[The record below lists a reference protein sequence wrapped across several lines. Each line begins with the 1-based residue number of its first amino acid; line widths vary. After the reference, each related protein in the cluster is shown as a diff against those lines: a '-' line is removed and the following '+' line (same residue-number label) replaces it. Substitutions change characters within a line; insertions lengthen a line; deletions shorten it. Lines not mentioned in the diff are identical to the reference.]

1 MFLAGYTFGGLSAPG
16 NGSSDAILPIV
27 QCHSTLACA
36 GGETSFQCFQ
46 GYADTRCAHK
56 ASSQPAVWLTRHRL
70 APSAREPLQSS
81 LLRGF
86 GCRCG
91 ACNVGYYGLWRQCHD
106 CGNRILVLFL
116 SHAVPAL
123 TILGT
128 TLFLFYGG
136 KVDLPQWRIA
146 AAQLRLH
153 PRRRCFVTS
162 WGGCPAAHAASR
174 LLVLVPFLDT
184 VSCLRKSHA

>member
-1 MFLAGYTFGGLSAPG
+1 MFLAGYTFGRLSTPG
-16 NGSSDAILPIV
+16 NGSSDAVLPIV
-27 QCHSTLACA
+27 QCHSPLACA

-56 ASSQPAVWLTRHRL
+56 ASSQPAVWLMRHRL

-91 ACNVGYYGLWRQCHD
+91 ACDVGYYGLSGRCHE

-116 SHAVPAL
+116 SRAVPAL
-123 TILGT
+123 TILGV
-128 TLFLFYGG
+128 TLFLFWGG
-136 KVDLPQWRIA
+136 KVDPKKGESLPLSCRYIRSVDVPSHRGA
-146 AAQLRLH
+146 GVLQLKRQAD
-153 PRRRCFVTS
+153 FWS
-162 WGGCPAAHAASR
+162 WSR
-174 LLVLVPFLDT
+174 LWT
-184 VSCLRKSHA
+184 R